1 MSEAGLIGTTL
12 RGRYYIVK
20 SLGSGG
26 FGVTYLAEDRDLPGN
41 PPCVVKQLKPQF
53 RDEETLAIARRL
65 FATEAKVLQELGKHE
80 QIPELFAYFE
90 ENQEFFL
97 IQEFVDGHPLSEEI
111 TSGKKLSES
120 YVEAFL
126 KQVLEPLKFV
136 HQNNVIHRDLKP
148 ENLIRRKSDG
158 KIFLIDFGA
167 VKRVSTDVL
176 IDGQSKPT
184 VMVGTPGYMPIEQ
197 LNGQPEFCSDIYALG
212 VIAIQA
218 LLGSS
223 VQEIPKDN
231 NSKIIWRNQT
241 EVKNKLATVLDK
253 MVASYPQERYQ
264 SASHTLQDLEGK
276 IVDRA
281 GNSGTKKYSKSI
293 IITASAFVVIA
304 TTIAAFIFNKTKS
317 YTYTNYNYQDPR
329 FHLNIGYPEHWD
341 IEEIEDPITG
351 NLVTFKSPLESE
363 KDTFQEHIRIHVHN
377 LSKPLSLREYQQQI
391 IEQVSYSNGNILSTG
406 EANLLNRAARKVVY
420 SRLENGTNLKQME
433 VFTVKENT
441 VYGVIYI
448 AEVEAFER
456 FLEVVE
462 KMIEEVEIELKN

>member
-12 RGRYYIVK
+12 RGRYYILK

-41 PPCVVKQLKPQF
+41 PLCVVKQLKPLF

-65 FATEAKVLQELGKHE
+65 FATEAKVLQELGKHA

-111 TSGKKLSES
+111 SSGKKLSES

-136 HQNNVIHRDLKP
+136 HRHNVIHRDLKP
-148 ENLIRRKSDG
+148 DNLIRRKSDG

-167 VKRVSTDVL
+167 VKRVRTDVL
-176 IDGQSKPT
+176 LDGHSKPT
-184 VMVGTPGYMPIEQ
+184 VTVGTAGYMPMEQ
-197 LNGQPEFCSDIYALG
+197 YNGQPNLCSDIYALG
-212 VIAIQA
+212 IIAIQA
-218 LLGSS
+218 LLGVD
-223 VQEIPKDN
+223 VQELTKDRN
-231 NSKIIWRNQT
+231 GKIVWQDKV
-241 EVKNKLATVLDK
+241 EVSNKLAKVLDK
-253 MVASYPQERYQ
+253 MVEPYSQERYQ
-264 SASHTLQDLEGK
+264 SALQVLIDLEGK

-281 GNSGTKKYSKSI
+281 GNSQTKNYLKPI
-293 IITASAFVVIA
+293 IVTASAFMVIA
-304 TTIAAFIFNKTKS
+304 ATVVAFIFNKTKG
-317 YTYTNYNYQDPR
+317 YTYINYNYQNPR
-329 FHLNIGYPEHWD
+329 LHLNIGYPEHWD
-341 IEEIEDPITG
+341 IEEVEDPITG
-351 NLVTFKSPLESE
+351 NLLTFKSPLESD
-363 KDTFQEHIRIHVHN
+363 KDPFQEHIAIHVHN
-377 LSKPLSLREYQQQI
+377 LSEPRSLREHQQEI
-391 IEQVSYSNGNILSTG
+391 MEQVSHSNIISTS
-406 EANLLNRAARKVVY
+406 EANLLNRAARKVIYNRV
-420 SRLENGTNLKQME
+420 ENGTKLKQME

-441 VYGVIYI
+441 VYGVIYT

-462 KMIEEVEIELKN
+462 KMIDNLEIELKS